1 MGLQMQNTYIMKL
14 KFFLLLLS
22 IHLGMFAHNGKNM
35 ITGKVVDAKTNEP
48 LALVNVTVTDLKT
61 GTSTDFEGEF
71 VLKLPDG
78 KYKIEF
84 KTLGYQPVEKVV
96 EIQGGKTM
104 QLKVEMQESQQELD
118 EVVVHVANRKNT
130 EHSVLAL
137 QKKSL
142 AIVDGL
148 SAQSFRTSGMSNLAS
163 AVKKVV
169 GVNVQNGKYVYV
181 RGLGD
186 RYTKTILNKVDIP
199 GLDPDRNTIQ
209 MDLFPT
215 SILENV
221 LVYKSFTADLPA
233 DFTGGVVNL
242 VTKDFPACK
251 EQSLS
256 FGTGYN
262 PQMNGQTQFLSYR
275 GGKLD
280 FLAIDDGTYS
290 IPLSI
295 NEKIPYTFEHDSK
308 LTEITK
314 KFQPQMGTVSQTD
327 LPNFNFSY
335 YLGDR
340 FDVGQKG
347 NSLGYIANIS
357 YRTDYK
363 LYDNYQQNY
372 YQKDNDK
379 TVYPLKTSKLQNGSL
394 GITNVI
400 LNALAGVTYK
410 TKNTKYKFNLLHI
423 RNGEKNAGLFTQIYN
438 ESDFVTFKTHYLA
451 YTQRQITN
459 ALLTG
464 IHTAPKKKFKT
475 SWKLAVTKSGIYDK
489 DVRSTPYQ
497 FENNTYS
504 IAPNNKPKRIWR
516 YLDEMDYVAKIDF
529 EKKMSKHHGKWQF
542 GLISS
547 YKNRDYKIYNYE
559 IGIKGNINLQGNG
572 NELLS
577 QDNIWTPQTDRGTYI
592 VNGSVYN
599 KSNLYNA
606 SQING
611 GAYVSTQYYFND
623 KLKTSAGLRLE
634 KFMLLYTGQN
644 TTGSLKYDNDVVID
658 KLDVFPS
665 LNFTYSINEQ
675 TNLRLSYARTTAR
688 PSFKESSIAE
698 IFDPLSNMTFI
709 GNIHLK
715 PTYIQNID
723 VRYEI
728 YSHKTD
734 LFAVSPFYKYFT
746 DPIELTFY
754 QAAPSNFTPKNLG
767 TAQVYG
773 IELEWRKNLQFIH
786 SKLKHF
792 KFSTNVSVI
801 QSKMQMYDDEYQL
814 RLNTARQG
822 EKVSHFRPLQGQAPY
837 LINAG
842 LTYENKKNAWMG
854 NISYNT
860 QGKTLERVGG
870 GIPDVYSRPFNSLN
884 INLKKTIGQRKRA
897 SISLKINNLLNENK
911 VFEYESFQAQP
922 AVYSFKSPGRTFWLK
937 YSVRF

>member
-1 MGLQMQNTYIMKL
+1 MKL
-14 KFFLLLLS
+14 KFLLLLLS
-22 IHLGMFAHNGKNM
+22 VHLGVFAYNGKNM

-48 LALVNVTVTDLKT
+48 LALVNVTITDLKT

-71 VLKLPDG
+71 SLKLPDG

-96 EIQGGKTM
+96 EIKGGKTFH
-104 QLKVEMQESQQELD
+104 LNIEMQETQQELD
-118 EVVVHVANRKNT
+118 EVVVHVVNRKNT
-130 EHSVLAL
+130 EHSVLSL

-242 VTKDFPACK
+242 VTKDFPARK

-256 FGTGYN
+256 FGIGYN
-262 PQMNGQTQFLSYR
+262 PQMNGQPQFLTYQA
-275 GGKLD
+275 GKLD

-295 NEKIPYTFEHDSK
+295 NENIPYTFENNSK
-308 LTEITK
+308 LTEITQ
-314 KFQPQMGTVSQTD
+314 KFQPQMGAISKTD
-327 LPNFNFSY
+327 LPNFNLSY
-335 YLGDR
+335 YIGNR

-363 LYDNYQQNY
+363 MYDNYRQNN

-379 TVYPLKTSKLQNGSL
+379 TVYQLKTSKLQNGSL
-394 GITNVI
+394 GTTNVI

-410 TKNTKYKFNLLHI
+410 TQNAKYKLNLLHI
-423 RNGEKNAGLFTQIYN
+423 RNGEKSAGLFTQIYK

-464 IHTAPKKKFKT
+464 IHASVKKKLKT

-542 GLISS
+542 GLLSS

-577 QDNIWTPQTDRGTYI
+577 QDNIWTPQSGRGTYI
-592 VNGSVYN
+592 VSGSVYN

-644 TTGSLKYDNDVVID
+644 TTGSLKYNNNFVIN
-658 KLDVFPS
+658 KLDIFPS
-665 LNFTYSINEQ
+665 LNLTYSINDQ

-792 KFSTNVSVI
+792 KFSANISII
-801 QSKMQMYDDEYQL
+801 QSKMQMYNDEYQL
-814 RLNTARQG
+814 RLNTARKS
-822 EKVSHFRPLQGQAPY
+822 EKVSRFRPLQGQAPY

-842 LTYENKKNAWMG
+842 LTYQNKKNGWMG
-854 NISYNT
+854 DISYNT

-870 GIPDVYSRPFNSLN
+870 GIPDVYSHPFNSLN
-884 INLKKTIGQRKRA
+884 LNFKKTIGQRKRT

-911 VFEYESFQAQP
+911 VFEYESFKASP
-922 AVYSFKSPGRTFWLK
+922 AIYSFKSQGRTFWLK
-937 YSVRF
+937 YSIRF